1 MCSIKCPTTLNNI
14 EFTYHIENINSIAE
28 QILAHLDSKI
38 VLFYG
43 NMGAGKTTLINAML
57 KAMQSTDEATSPT
70 FSIVNEYQLP
80 EDKIYHFDFYR
91 IESIEEAYNFGI
103 EDYLSSDHWIF
114 MEWPER
120 ISELLPENAQTITI
134 SILEDSQRSL
144 KLTINKESLTENNA
158 MTVPKF

>member
-1 MCSIKCPTTLNNI
+1 MNNI
-14 EFTYHIENINSIAE
+14 EFTYNLENIDTIAE
-28 QILAHLDSKI
+28 QLLEHLDSKI
-38 VLFYG
+38 VLFNG
-43 NMGAGKTTLINAML
+43 NMGTGKTTLVNALL
-57 KAMQSTDEATSPT
+57 KAMQSTDIATSPT

-80 EDKIYHFDFYR
+80 EDKVYHFDFYR

-134 SILEDSQRSL
+134 TELEDSQRSL

>member
-1 MCSIKCPTTLNNI
+1 
-14 EFTYHIENINSIAE
+14 
-28 QILAHLDSKI
+28 
-38 VLFYG
+38 
-43 NMGAGKTTLINAML
+43 MGAGKTTLINAML

-144 KLTINKESLTENNA
+144 KLTINKESLTKNNA